1 MKKAFRDSIIVMNVQ
16 SGSAHQHIITCGKF
30 ARICQHGR
38 EIFSTGQ
45 CLSKNPIQGLVGG
58 ATMLPEAVRPWRA
71 GGAVAAGL
79 IMDTSLCCCS
89 CSCLWPANPSATPFM
104 HELHIANCTFTAAQ
118 NQFKRLHITSSYMLP
133 IYAITII
140 ATSRSCCWY
149 DCIFQHVAN
158 MHVSLHAGAQMQL

>member
-1 MKKAFRDSIIVMNVQ
+1 MNVQ

-38 EIFSTGQ
+38 EIFSKGQ
-45 CLSKNPIQGLVGG
+45 CLSKDPSQGLVGG

-89 CSCLWPANPSATPFM
+89 CSCLWPAHPSTTSFM
-104 HELHIANCTFTAAQ
+104 HGSHIAKLTFTAAR
-118 NQFKRLHITSSYMLP
+118 NQFKRLHLMSSPMLP
-133 IYAITII
+133 ISAITIT
-140 ATSRSCCWY
+140 ATSHYYCWY
-149 DCIFQHVAN
+149 DCIFQHVTN